1 MFLDIP
7 ELSGK
12 QLGLLK
18 EIVPRLS
25 RIAIIGVP
33 GLNASQFAATEAA
46 ARAVGVEAEILEVR
60 VPGDF
65 EGVLETARTRH
76 VEAGVLL
83 SSPLVFTSSKLIG
96 EIAVAKRLPLIS
108 LFGEFPKNGGLI
120 AYGPNV
126 SEMFRRCGG
135 YVGRVLHGTKPSEL
149 PIQRPERFDL
159 VINLNTAATLGLDMP
174 AQLQQLADEVIE

>member
-1 MFLDIP
+1 M
-7 ELSGK
+7 
-12 QLGLLK
+12 
-18 EIVPRLS
+18 
-25 RIAIIGVP
+25 
-33 GLNASQFAATEAA
+33 QFTATETA
-46 ARAVGVEAEILEVR
+46 ARVFAVEAEIMEMQ
-60 VPGDF
+60 VPDDF
-65 EGVLETARTRH
+65 GGAMEAARARH
-76 VEAGVLL
+76 VEAGILL

-96 EIAVAKRLPLIS
+96 EIAVAKRLALIS

-126 SEMFRRCGG
+126 SEMFRRCGE